1 MYKPTEQDR
10 EPRIKPMHIW
20 SSHLQKVSKLLN
32 GERIASSTNDAW
44 KTEPRSLSL
53 TLCKKSV
60 TVTSKLLEE
69 IIGKTLEGMAFSI
82 GFQ

>member
-44 KTEPRSLSL
+44 KTGEPHA
-53 TLCKKSV
+53 K
-60 TVTSKLLEE
+60 E
-69 IIGKTLEGMAFSI
+69 
-82 GFQ
+82 